1 MAEVRIT
8 ATGRLTADPEVGDVN
23 GKTKCQF
30 TLATTP
36 QMFKDGSYQ
45 DLPPVF
51 TTVEFWGGIAT
62 AVAAKY
68 RRGSLVVVTGVMRA
82 KEYENRAGEQK
93 RFQYL
98 RGEEV
103 GDHVADRNSTSN
115 PGDARSATE
124 SARGADGGSNWGGY
138 PAGAANGPYSPNSSA
153 PGPYDGA
160 GQSNPYGSP
169 RWGQP

>member
-1 MAEVRIT
+1 MAEVRVT

-68 RRGSLVVVTGVMRA
+68 RRGSLAVVTGVMRA
-82 KEYENRAGEQK
+82 KEYENRAGDKK

-103 GDHVADRNSTSN
+103 AEHVADRASMQSADN
-115 PGDARSATE
+115 ARSTTE
-124 SARGADGGSNWGGY
+124 SAPGDDGRGWGTSYPGAVAKGPEWGVYGG
-138 PAGAANGPYSPNSSA
+138 
-153 PGPYDGA
+153 
-160 GQSNPYGSP
+160 
-169 RWGQP
+169 